1 MLEAI
6 SLLIVLQSYFFCAL
20 VQPYRYNHFK
30 DYSIQ
35 CLLSI
40 TTIHFQGIDFFT
52 FVHPH
57 SSQVSKY
64 ESKLYSMPFQRHNW
78 MMDPSFN
85 KFLKIVQ
92 TVSYNN
98 GRITVCFLTVRT
110 TCQCDKS
117 SKKLRLHSSFWTK
130 CSPETSVT
138 RFGNFLER

>member
-1 MLEAI
+1 MCGKLERSLAIFSLPETIQSLNHWIQSMLEAI

-64 ESKLYSMPFQRHNW
+64 ESKLYSMPFQRHN
-78 MMDPSFN
+78 
-85 KFLKIVQ
+85 
-92 TVSYNN
+92 
-98 GRITVCFLTVRT
+98 
-110 TCQCDKS
+110 
-117 SKKLRLHSSFWTK
+117 
-130 CSPETSVT
+130 
-138 RFGNFLER
+138 